1 MRGYLRFKVSV
12 GRIALMAV
20 LLGSLAPLLSHAG
33 GHAGRDLCLA
43 SNSGQQADSAAGL
56 VEGSAGADAV
66 HHCQACC
73 PPVAAPGPAPLPQRL
88 RETLFA
94 PPFWFLARLPTP
106 LPPRLPAQPR
116 APPSAI
122 S

>member
-1 MRGYLRFKVSV
+1 MDWVLRFKVSI

-20 LLGSLAPLLSHAG
+20 LLGSLAPLLGHAT

-43 SNSGQQADSAAGL
+43 STSSLQADAAAGMAQ
-56 VEGSAGADAV
+56 GNAGADAV
-66 HHCQACC
+66 HHCQVCC

-94 PPFWFLARLPTP
+94 PPTWFLARVPAP

-116 APPSAI
+116 APPSAT
-122 S
+122 